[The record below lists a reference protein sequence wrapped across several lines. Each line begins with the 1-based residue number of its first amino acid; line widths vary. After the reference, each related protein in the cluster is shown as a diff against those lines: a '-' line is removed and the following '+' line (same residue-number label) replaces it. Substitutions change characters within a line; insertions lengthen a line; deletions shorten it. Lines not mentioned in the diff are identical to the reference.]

1 MKSKFELQVFV
12 DLISIS
18 MLQDEKEIALILFET
33 LNTGISILDK
43 EDLDLRLTLSLQKVC
58 LMDTMEFVKFKDTDF
73 QIEEFKQESI
83 VERLV

>member
-73 QIEEFKQESI
+73 QIEEFKLESI
-83 VERLV
+83 VEKLV

>member
-1 MKSKFELQVFV
+1 VFV

-73 QIEEFKQESI
+73 QIEEFKLESI

>member
-18 MLQDEKEIALILFET
+18 MLQDEKEIGLILFET